1 MAIRRTTITVTGA
14 SGGSGTATA
23 NAISKEPISGEILA
37 VHLKYTDSPPVGT
50 TDVTIAEANNDP
62 AVSVLAITNGATDGW
77 RFPRAAVVDTAG
89 AAVTG
94 AVQNVPISDY
104 LKVTIAQAN
113 DNDGVIATIV
123 WRE

>member
-1 MAIRRTTITVTGA
+1 MATRRTTITVTGA
-14 SGGSGTATA
+14 AGGAGAATA
-23 NAISKEPISGEILA
+23 NAISGEPIRGTIVA
-37 VHLKYTDSPPVGT
+37 VHLKYTDSPPAAT
-50 TDVTIAEANNDP
+50 TDVTVAEANNDP

-77 RFPRAAVVDTAG
+77 RFPAAAVVDQVG

-94 AVQNVPISDY
+94 VVKEIAVSDY